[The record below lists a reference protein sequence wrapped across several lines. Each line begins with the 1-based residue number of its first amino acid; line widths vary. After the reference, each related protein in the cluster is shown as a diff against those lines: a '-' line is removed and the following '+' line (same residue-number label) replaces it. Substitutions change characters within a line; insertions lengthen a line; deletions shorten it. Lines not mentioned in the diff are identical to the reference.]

1 MTVLT
6 VWSDIGCP
14 WAGLALHTVRAAARS
29 RGRELLIDHRAF
41 PLELFNAEPTPR
53 HIVEPEV
60 VVIGAAR
67 PELGWRLWAGRDAA
81 YPSTT
86 LPALEAVQAAKDP
99 AIGGLRGSDALDAA
113 LRHAFYAESRCISIV
128 PVILDVAA
136 RCPEVDADALAE
148 ALARG
153 AGRAEV
159 FAQWRAARDSAVRDS
174 AVRDSAVRDSAVRD
188 SPHLFGPYGWAA
200 HNPGVRLTWTG
211 DPQAGGLPR
220 LESFDPGWAD
230 TFLDHTEAQAGPA
243 PPA

>member
-29 RGRELLIDHRAF
+29 RGHELLIDHRAF

-113 LRHAFYAESRCISIV
+113 LRHAFYAESRCISVV

-136 RCPEVDADALAE
+136 RCPQVDADALAE

-153 AGRAEV
+153 SGRVEV
-159 FAQWRAARDSAVRDS
+159 FAQWRAARDTGVRG
-174 AVRDSAVRDSAVRD
+174 

-230 TFLDHTEAQAGPA
+230 TFLDTAETQPD
-243 PPA
+243 PPPPH

>member
-29 RGRELLIDHRAF
+29 RGHELLIDHRAF

-67 PELGWRLWAGRDAA
+67 PELGWRVWAGRDAA
-81 YPSTT
+81 YPATT

-113 LRHAFYAESRCISIV
+113 LRHAFYAESRCISVV

-136 RCPEVDADALAE
+136 GCPEIDADALAR

-159 FAQWRAARDSAVRDS
+159 FTQWHAARDTGVQG
-174 AVRDSAVRDSAVRD
+174 
-188 SPHLFGPYGWAA
+188 SPHLFGPHGWAA
-200 HNPGVRLTWTG
+200 HNPGVRLAWTR
-211 DPQAGGLPR
+211 DPNDGGLPR
-220 LESFDPGWAD
+220 LESFDPGWAEA
-230 TFLDHTEAQAGPA
+230 FLDAAEAGEGARTVP
-243 PPA
+243 